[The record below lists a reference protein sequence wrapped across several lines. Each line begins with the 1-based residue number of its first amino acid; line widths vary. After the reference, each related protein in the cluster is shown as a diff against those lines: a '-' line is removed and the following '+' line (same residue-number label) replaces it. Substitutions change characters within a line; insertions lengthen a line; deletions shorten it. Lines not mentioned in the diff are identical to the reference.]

1 MTNGWIDIEHADV
14 VLVMGSN
21 PAENHPIS
29 FKYVTKAQEKG
40 GKLVVVDPRVT
51 RSASLADFYAPIRPG
66 SDIAFLCGVINYLL
80 QNDKIQREYVVE
92 YTNASYL
99 IDPAFGFNDGV
110 FSGYDAGKKEY
121 NKATWKYQLDSKGIP
136 MRDPSLQNPN
146 CVYQLMKRH
155 FSRYTPERVSVI
167 TGCPIETWQKVVDMI
182 ASTHRPDRVMTI
194 MYAMGITQ
202 HTVGTQNIRCFGIIQ
217 LLLGNIGLAGGGI
230 QALRGESNVQ
240 GSTDY
245 ALLWH
250 ILPGYNPVPM
260 QQKHPNF
267 KAYLEGTTPKNND
280 PKSINWWSNRPKYV
294 VSMLKAWFGDAATKD
309 SNFCYDW
316 LPKAEKATPYIT
328 LFEDMFAG
336 KHKGAIFMG
345 TNPVVGGPNAD
356 RLARAI
362 GKLEWLV
369 CADLWETD
377 TSIFWKQTGANSRAI
392 QTEVFLLPM
401 ASSVEKEGSVSNS
414 ARWAQ
419 WRYKAVNPPGDART
433 DLWLMDKL
441 FTKIRE
447 LYQADVT
454 NSRQCAFPDPILRA
468 NWNYP
473 RHGHEDEPDVHAV
486 AKEINGFTWSNKK
499 QLKSFM
505 DLKDDGSTACGCWIY
520 SGSYTED
527 GNNMARRNGRD
538 VGGKVGLYP
547 GWAWS
552 WPVNRRII
560 YNRASVKRNGEPW
573 NPNKWVVRWTGSAWK
588 GDVVDGGATAG
599 PAAKNPFIMNPEG
612 VGRLFS
618 QALSDGPLPEHY
630 EPTESPVRN
639 LMSSRALNPAV
650 KILDSLRN
658 DFGSVGQFPYIG
670 TSYRMTEHW
679 QAGAMT
685 RNLPWL
691 TELVPSMFC
700 EISPELAAQKGIQNG
715 DKVRVSSKRGNIEA
729 RALVTRRVKALRVN
743 GRDVEMVGLIWH
755 FGHGCAVSG
764 DSCNTLTPSVGDAN
778 TNIPEFKAFLVDIR
792 KA

>member
-121 NKATWKYQLDSKGIP
+121 NKATWKYQLDTKGIP

>member
-1 MTNGWIDIEHADV
+1 
-14 VLVMGSN
+14 
-21 PAENHPIS
+21 
-29 FKYVTKAQEKG
+29 
-40 GKLVVVDPRVT
+40 
-51 RSASLADFYAPIRPG
+51 
-66 SDIAFLCGVINYLL
+66 
-80 QNDKIQREYVVE
+80 
-92 YTNASYL
+92 
-99 IDPAFGFNDGV
+99 
-110 FSGYDAGKKEY
+110 
-121 NKATWKYQLDSKGIP
+121 
-136 MRDPSLQNPN
+136 
-146 CVYQLMKRH
+146 
-155 FSRYTPERVSVI
+155 
-167 TGCPIETWQKVVDMI
+167 
-182 ASTHRPDRVMTI
+182 
-194 MYAMGITQ
+194 
-202 HTVGTQNIRCFGIIQ
+202 
-217 LLLGNIGLAGGGI
+217 
-230 QALRGESNVQ
+230 
-240 GSTDY
+240 
-245 ALLWH
+245 
-250 ILPGYNPVPM
+250 
-260 QQKHPNF
+260 
-267 KAYLEGTTPKNND
+267 
-280 PKSINWWSNRPKYV
+280 
-294 VSMLKAWFGDAATKD
+294 
-309 SNFCYDW
+309 
-316 LPKAEKATPYIT
+316 
-328 LFEDMFAG
+328 
-336 KHKGAIFMG
+336 
-345 TNPVVGGPNAD
+345 
-356 RLARAI
+356 
-362 GKLEWLV
+362 
-369 CADLWETD
+369 
-377 TSIFWKQTGANSRAI
+377 
-392 QTEVFLLPM
+392 
-401 ASSVEKEGSVSNS
+401 
-414 ARWAQ
+414 
-419 WRYKAVNPPGDART
+419 
-433 DLWLMDKL
+433 MDKL

-473 RHGHEDEPDVHAV
+473 RHGHEDEPDAHAV

-499 QLKSFM
+499 QLKSFVE
-505 DLKDDGSTACGCWIY
+505 LKDDGSTACGNWIY

-547 GWAWS
+547 GGAWS

-639 LMSSRALNPAV
+639 LMNSRALNPAV

-691 TELVPSMFC
+691 TEHVPSMFC

-743 GRDVEMVGLIWH
+743 GRDMEMVGLIWH

-764 DSCNTLTPSVGDAN
+764 DSCNSLTPSVGDAN

>member
-92 YTNASYL
+92 YTNAAYL

-182 ASTHRPDRVMTI
+182 ASTHRSDRVMTI

-267 KAYLEGTTPKNND
+267 KAYLEDSTPKTND

-316 LPKAEKATPYIT
+316 LPKAEKATPTSRSSRIC
-328 LFEDMFAG
+328 LPAS
-336 KHKGAIFMG
+336 KGAIFMG
-345 TNPVVGGPNAD
+345 TNPVVGGPKPD
-356 RLARAI
+356 RLARAMASSNGSSAPTS
-362 GKLEWLV
+362 GKPNLHFL
-369 CADLWETD
+369 ETD
-377 TSIFWKQTGANSRAI
+377 WGQFPGNTDRSVSA
-392 QTEVFLLPM
+392 PM

-414 ARWAQ
+414 RAGRSGGT
-419 WRYKAVNPPGDART
+419 RRSILPVMRGRT
-433 DLWLMDKL
+433 
-441 FTKIRE
+441 
-447 LYQADVT
+447 
-454 NSRQCAFPDPILRA
+454 
-468 NWNYP
+468 
-473 RHGHEDEPDVHAV
+473 
-486 AKEINGFTWSNKK
+486 
-499 QLKSFM
+499 
-505 DLKDDGSTACGCWIY
+505 
-520 SGSYTED
+520 SGS
-527 GNNMARRNGRD
+527 
-538 VGGKVGLYP
+538 
-547 GWAWS
+547 
-552 WPVNRRII
+552 
-560 YNRASVKRNGEPW
+560 
-573 NPNKWVVRWTGSAWK
+573 WTSCLQRSGSC
-588 GDVVDGGATAG
+588 
-599 PAAKNPFIMNPEG
+599 I
-612 VGRLFS
+612 RL
-618 QALSDGPLPEHY
+618 
-630 EPTESPVRN
+630 T
-639 LMSSRALNPAV
+639 
-650 KILDSLRN
+650 
-658 DFGSVGQFPYIG
+658 
-670 TSYRMTEHW
+670 
-679 QAGAMT
+679 
-685 RNLPWL
+685 
-691 TELVPSMFC
+691 
-700 EISPELAAQKGIQNG
+700 
-715 DKVRVSSKRGNIEA
+715 
-729 RALVTRRVKALRVN
+729 
-743 GRDVEMVGLIWH
+743 
-755 FGHGCAVSG
+755 
-764 DSCNTLTPSVGDAN
+764 
-778 TNIPEFKAFLVDIR
+778 
-792 KA
+792 

>member
-1 MTNGWIDIEHADV
+1 MTNSWNDIEHADV
-14 VLVMGSN
+14 ILLMGSN
-21 PAENHPIS
+21 AAENHPIS

-40 GKLVVVDPRVT
+40 GKLIVVDPRIT
-51 RSASLADFYAPIRPG
+51 RSASLADLYAPIRPG
-66 SDIAFLCGVINYLL
+66 TDIAFLNGIINHLL
-80 QNDKIQREYVVE
+80 QNDRIQREYVVE

-110 FSGYDAGKKEY
+110 FSGYDAAKKEY
-121 NKATWKYQLDSKGIP
+121 NKTSWKYQLDSKGIP
-136 MRDPSLQNPN
+136 KRDTTLQDPN

-155 FSRYTPERVSVI
+155 FSRYTPDRVSTI
-167 TGCPIETWQKVVDMI
+167 TGCPVDTWQKVADLI
-182 ASTHRPDRVMTI
+182 ASTHRPDKVMTI
-194 MYAMGITQ
+194 MYAMGIAQ
-202 HTVGTQNIRCFGIIQ
+202 HTVGTQNIRSFAILQ

-245 ALLWH
+245 GLLWH
-250 ILPGYNPVPM
+250 LLPGYNPIPM
-260 QQKHPNF
+260 QAKHPNF
-267 KAYLEGTTPKNND
+267 KAFLEDTTPKTND

-294 VSMLKAWFGDAATKD
+294 VSMLKAWFGDAANKD
-309 SNFCYDW
+309 NNFCYDW
-316 LPKAEKATPYIT
+316 LPKAAKPTPYIT
-328 LFEDMFAG
+328 LFEDMYAG

-356 RLARAI
+356 RIARA
-362 GKLEWLV
+362 LQRLDWLV

-377 TSIFWKQTGANSRAI
+377 TSVFWKQQGVNSRAI

-419 WRYKAVNPPGDART
+419 WRYKAVNPPGAAQS
-433 DLWLMDKL
+433 DLWFFDRL
-441 FTKIRE
+441 FRKVRD
-447 LYQADVT
+447 LYQNDVA
-454 NSRQCAFPDPILRA
+454 NNRPCAFPDPIIRA
-468 NWNYP
+468 NWNYI
-473 RHGHEDEPDVHAV
+473 HGHEEEPDVHAV
-486 AKEINGFTWSNKK
+486 AREINGFTWANKK
-499 QLKSFM
+499 LVKNFTE
-505 DLKDDGSTACGCWIY
+505 LKDDGSTACGCWIY
-520 SGSYTED
+520 SGSYNED
-527 GNNMARRNGRD
+527 GNNMARRGSKD

-552 WPVNRRII
+552 WPMNRRII
-560 YNRASVKRNGEPW
+560 YNRASVNRNGEPW
-573 NPNKWVVRWTGSAWK
+573 NPRKWVVKWNGSAWK

-612 VGRLFS
+612 VGKLFS
-618 QALSDGPLPEHY
+618 QGLADGPLPEHY
-630 EPTESPVRN
+630 EPTETPVRN
-639 LMSSRALNPAV
+639 LMSSRDLNPAV
-650 KILDSLRN
+650 KILDSVRT
-658 DFGSVGQFPYIG
+658 DFGNAGQFPYIG
-670 TSYRMTEHW
+670 TSYRVTEHW

-715 DKVRVSSKRGNIEA
+715 DRVRVLSKRGNIEA
-729 RALVTRRVKALRVN
+729 RALVTRRVKALKVN
-743 GRDVEMVGLIWH
+743 GRDMEIVGLIWH
-755 FGHGCAVSG
+755 FGHGCATSG